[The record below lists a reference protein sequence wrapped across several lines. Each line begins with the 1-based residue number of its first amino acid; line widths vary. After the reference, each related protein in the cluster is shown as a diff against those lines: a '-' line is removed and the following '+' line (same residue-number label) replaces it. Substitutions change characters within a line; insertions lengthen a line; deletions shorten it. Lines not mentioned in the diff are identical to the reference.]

1 MCFVWGGVFCFVFL
15 WLCIGDTVLRTEGI
29 KCPQASFTEQRANI
43 GNTFFRFL
51 IFLCKQEALKKCKTQ
66 QMKTRIS
73 TFAPFHIGPKKKTIR
88 SITCKYVSIQ
98 CNQKES
104 TGSMRTISIAHG
116 FCIARATL
124 PTVMCDLRTNATHDL
139 HPVKFNTI
147 FLFIY
152 RTVSVL
158 NAHTH
163 VRIILP
169 VNR

>member
-1 MCFVWGGVFCFVFL
+1 MSTGVLHRAARQHRQNFL
-15 WLCIGDTVLRTEGI
+15 PLSE
-29 KCPQASFTEQRANI
+29 
-43 GNTFFRFL
+43 
-51 IFLCKQEALKKCKTQ
+51 FLCKQGALKNCKTQ
-66 QMKTRIS
+66 DENTYKHFRTPSYWAKSKTLS
-73 TFAPFHIGPKKKTIR
+73 

-124 PTVMCDLRTNATHDL
+124 PTVICDLRTNATHDL

-152 RTVSVL
+152 RTVSVI